1 MDRLIRTD
9 VRLSWTE
16 NRPFGTQRL
25 MGIMFW
31 RSFSTLTLLPGS
43 PQLVWQGHLKWFSS
57 TAFQHKFTASHSQ
70 SLIALQTYQ
79 PSSPCMDK
87 PFCLKSF
94 HAQTISKPFAQG
106 FNQMVSACHLSEG
119 LVDQQ
124 TVSSSSSFML
134 KLFSKLAKGF
144 NQMVSNVT
152 FETVRWT

>member
-1 MDRLIRTD
+1 
-9 VRLSWTE
+9 
-16 NRPFGTQRL
+16 
-25 MGIMFW
+25 MGIMFG

-70 SLIALQTYQ
+70 SSIALQTYQ

-119 LVDQQ
+119 LVDPQ
-124 TVSSSSSFML
+124 TICLQVLSCSNCSNRFKCQSSDDQVDLMYGYVCYQIGPGMRF
-134 KLFSKLAKGF
+134 
-144 NQMVSNVT
+144 T
-152 FETVRWT
+152 